1 MNKILNHIENM
12 LNCLVMPNTL
22 ESLERLQIKSLII
35 KKISKKTIQEIL
47 INKDISKQELVISTQ
62 IDCENMFYEISLIYF
77 IKGKRK
83 YYLHDENIINN
94 DIKILQDISSEELL
108 DIQNKLL
115 KQNNFFNDLELQ
127 KLLHQT
133 NQTFCLQGVIFL
145 ILRLYENNLSDLC
158 VNFYENPIINNL
170 KFYSLETNKVLIKQG
185 NKNIALINNRLP
197 NE

>member
-1 MNKILNHIENM
+1 MNTILNHIKNM

-62 IDCENMFYEISLIYF
+62 IDYENMFYEISLIYF

-83 YYLHDENIINN
+83 YYLHDENIVNN
-94 DIKILQDISSEELL
+94 NIKILQNISSEELL

-127 KLLHQT
+127 KLLNQT
-133 NQTFCLQGVIFL
+133 NQTFCVQGVIFL

-170 KFYSLETNKVLIKQG
+170 KFYSLETNKLLIKQG
-185 NKNIALINNRLP
+185 NKNIALIINRLP

>member
-1 MNKILNHIENM
+1 
-12 LNCLVMPNTL
+12 MPNTL

-62 IDCENMFYEISLIYF
+62 IDYENMFYEISLIYF

-83 YYLHDENIINN
+83 YYLHDENIVNN
-94 DIKILQDISSEELL
+94 NIKILQNISSEELL

-127 KLLHQT
+127 KLLNQT
-133 NQTFCLQGVIFL
+133 NQTFCVQGVIFL

-170 KFYSLETNKVLIKQG
+170 KFYSLETNKLLIKQG
-185 NKNIALINNRLP
+185 NKNIALIINRLP